1 MEEKYDVIIIGTGPN
16 GLTAGAYLTKAGQKV
31 LLLEKRYEVGG
42 GLATEEVTIPGYLH
56 NTHAMY
62 HLMVDYAPPLKDL
75 NIEEEYNVRFV
86 HPNLQWVMPLSDGRC
101 LCIYRDVDRTCQ
113 SIAQFSQRDADSY
126 RQMHRR
132 FRELTDSFLAP
143 ATYVPPMPV
152 LTQAIQLQSTEV
164 GKDILELS
172 EQTPEEIVND
182 LFEHDIVRTLM
193 LYVTCHWG
201 LEYDVSGVS
210 YLVPLL
216 FDRATNYRLVV
227 GGSHRLSNALLK
239 ANVTNGSKVK
249 TSVRIKRIMVED
261 GVAKG
266 VELEDGT
273 QIGAAKAVLSTIDP
287 IQTFIGLVGEA
298 HLAPEFVEKTNGWD
312 WEKWSLLGVHLALEE
327 APRFKAA
334 ESHPEIND
342 AFIYV
347 LGYESTD
354 ELKKHWDAIRN
365 GELPDSAGIMSCF
378 PSIHDPS
385 QAPSGRATGHIT
397 QMAPYRLTAGAE
409 QWLNIKFKEAQAD
422 RCLAI
427 LEKYA
432 PNMTKDKVLW
442 QYVST
447 PADIANKFSN
457 MGEGSIKQGAY
468 HTLQMGYFRPNDE
481 CSQNR
486 TPIEKLY
493 IGGASC
499 YPGGLVTFGSGYLA
513 ANTII
518 EDAGIE
524 KPWPEPEVVTAARQ
538 KGML

>member
-1 MEEKYDVIIIGTGPN
+1 MEEKYDVIIIGAGPN

-75 NIEEEYNVRFV
+75 NIEEEYNIRFV
-86 HPNLQWVMPLSDGRC
+86 HPDLQWVMPLSDGRC

-126 RQMHRR
+126 RQVHRR

-152 LTQAIQLQSTEV
+152 ITQAIQLQSTEV

-216 FDRATNYRLVV
+216 LDRATNYRLVV

-239 ANVTNGSKVK
+239 ANVANGSKVK

-298 HLAPEFVEKTNGWD
+298 HLAPEFVEKTNGWE

-422 RCLAI
+422 RCLAT

-468 HTLQMGYFRPNDE
+468 HTLQMGYLRPNEE

>member
-365 GELPDSAGIMSCF
+365 GELLDSAGIMSCF

>member
-1 MEEKYDVIIIGTGPN
+1 MEEKYDVIIIGAGPN

-75 NIEEEYNVRFV
+75 NIEEEYNIRFV
-86 HPNLQWVMPLSDGRC
+86 HPDLQWVMPLSDGRC

-126 RQMHRR
+126 RQVHRR

-216 FDRATNYRLVV
+216 LDRATNYRLVV

-239 ANVTNGSKVK
+239 ANVANGSKVK

-298 HLAPEFVEKTNGWD
+298 HLAPEFVEKTNGWE

-422 RCLAI
+422 RCLAT

-468 HTLQMGYFRPNDE
+468 HTLQMGYLRPNEE